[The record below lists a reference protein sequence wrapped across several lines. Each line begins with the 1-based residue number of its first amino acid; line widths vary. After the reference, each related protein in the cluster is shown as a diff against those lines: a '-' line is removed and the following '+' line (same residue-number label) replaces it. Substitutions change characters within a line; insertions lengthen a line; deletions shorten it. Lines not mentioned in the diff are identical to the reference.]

1 MYITFLKYDLC
12 LTHLYMLTPCYVS
25 SEEAVWTILE
35 ACESIRTKQHTH
47 QQQRSNPIPTANNNN
62 TDNTINTYTTSN
74 TNNSTNSNT
83 NSNSISNKEALEDE
97 RRVYFEELK
106 TPLAHHDK

>member
-1 MYITFLKYDLC
+1 MIYILY
-12 LTHLYMLTPCYVS
+12 THFSVCILYVS

-35 ACESIRTKQHTH
+35 ACESIRTKHHTH
-47 QQQRSNPIPTANNNN
+47 THTHSHQQEPNSIPTTANNNN
-62 TDNTINTYTTSN
+62 TDTKTNNTINNTTAIN
-74 TNNSTNSNT
+74 
-83 NSNSISNKEALEDE
+83 NSNSISNKEALDDE

>member
-1 MYITFLKYDLC
+1 MS
-12 LTHLYMLTPCYVS
+12 LYLLNVS

-35 ACESIRTKQHTH
+35 ACESIRTKHHTHTH
-47 QQQRSNPIPTANNNN
+47 QQEPNTIPTTANNNN
-62 TDNTINTYTTSN
+62 NNNN
-74 TNNSTNSNT
+74 TNTTATTNNT
-83 NSNSISNKEALEDE
+83 TNNTATNTNSISNKEALDDE

>member
-1 MYITFLKYDLC
+1 MIYILY
-12 LTHLYMLTPCYVS
+12 THFSVCILYVS

-35 ACESIRTKQHTH
+35 ACESIRTKHHTH
-47 QQQRSNPIPTANNNN
+47 THTHSHQQEPNSIPTTTTAHNN
-62 TDNTINTYTTSN
+62 TDNNNTTTIYNN
-74 TNNSTNSNT
+74 TNNIN
-83 NSNSISNKEALEDE
+83 NSISNKEALDDE